1 MVRLRSNFNTTP
13 RRTAARRGTANCELS
28 ESEVVTLESTTPS
41 GARPPNNGQEI
52 SADAESL
59 VGPVSKGHEEEPMQ
73 IFIKNPEGETI
84 IINDVKHSDT
94 VESVKAKI
102 QIREELHILTF
113 AGRQL
118 EDGRTVSHYN
128 IREHSTLHLAM
139 RLLSN
144 SKEVGCPKAADD
156 TDLEGSTSTAKVHAE
171 AQGRKDKMEK
181 IIQCTVCFSLPFC
194 KIYQCADGHLI
205 CVDCYSKMPKPIS
218 CPSCRTPMPAT
229 PIRNRAAEQVRTI
242 TIIY

>member
-28 ESEVVTLESTTPS
+28 EESEVITLESTTPS

-59 VGPVSKGHEEEPMQ
+59 VDPVSKGHEEEPMQ
-73 IFIKNPEGETI
+73 IFINNPEGETI
-84 IINDVKHSDT
+84 TINDVEPSDT

-144 SKEVGCPKAADD
+144 SKEVGC
-156 TDLEGSTSTAKVHAE
+156 TDLEGSTSTAKLHAE
-171 AQGRKDKMEK
+171 AQGRKEKMEK
-181 IIQCTVCFSLPFC
+181 IIKCTVCLSLPLC
-194 KIYQCADGHLI
+194 NIYQCKRGHLI
-205 CVDCYSKMPKPIS
+205 CMDCYSKMPKPIS

-229 PIRNRAAEQVRTI
+229 PIRNRAAEQVRT
-242 TIIY
+242 TIIIC